1 MKSWLTGS
9 GLLWSE
15 TSSSLLCLLQVPDR
29 RRTEAP
35 SWCETSGWDV
45 HARGDKAGSARL
57 SLTLPLFISLITV
70 TWKMT
75 CWKNV
80 FVWRPRSRYGL
91 RAPSPPASSWRWR
104 TASWKFT
111 FMNWQWT
118 RWVETKVSLFILLLF
133 FNTPTFLVCT
143 CCTHSARVFALQADE
158 ARKYGARVYC
168 VGIKDF
174 DEQQVRELCTLK

>member
-15 TSSSLLCLLQVPDR
+15 TSSSLLFLLQVPDR

-80 FVWRPRSRYGL
+80 FIWRPRSRYGL

-118 RWVETKVSLFILLLF
+118 RWVETKVSLFVLLLF
-133 FNTPTFLVCT
+133 FNTPSFLVCVKKKKKA
-143 CCTHSARVFALQADE
+143 HSALHLLHSFCT
-158 ARKYGARVYC
+158 C
-168 VGIKDF
+168 VCSAGRWGQEIW
-174 DEQQVRELCTLK
+174 RPCLLRGY